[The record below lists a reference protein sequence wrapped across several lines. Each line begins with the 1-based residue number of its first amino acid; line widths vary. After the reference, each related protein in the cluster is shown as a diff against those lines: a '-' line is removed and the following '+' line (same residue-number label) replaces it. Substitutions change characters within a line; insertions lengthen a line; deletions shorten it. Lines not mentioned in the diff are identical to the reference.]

1 MGLGHLCLM
10 EENLSLVIHI
20 LFKSKNSNDKILFCN
35 NLLHVY
41 FVYFTVGIAAM
52 VPHLDLLISL
62 IGAFASCA
70 LALMLPPIIELLTL
84 SVEQGQLPWWK
95 VLKDILI
102 IVFGL
107 IGFIIGTWTSL
118 QEIIKTF

>member
-1 MGLGHLCLM
+1 
-10 EENLSLVIHI
+10 
-20 LFKSKNSNDKILFCN
+20 
-35 NLLHVY
+35 
-41 FVYFTVGIAAM
+41 
-52 VPHLDLLISL
+52 
-62 IGAFASCA
+62 
-70 LALMLPPIIELLTL
+70 MLPPIIELLTL

-107 IGFIIGTWTSL
+107 IGFITGTWTSL

>member
-1 MGLGHLCLM
+1 
-10 EENLSLVIHI
+10 
-20 LFKSKNSNDKILFCN
+20 
-35 NLLHVY
+35 
-41 FVYFTVGIAAM
+41 M

-107 IGFIIGTWTSL
+107 IGFITGTWTSL

>member
-1 MGLGHLCLM
+1 M
-10 EENLSLVIHI
+10 I
-20 LFKSKNSNDKILFCN
+20 KSYFAII
-35 NLLHVY
+35 LLHVY
-41 FVYFTVGIAAM
+41 YVYLIVGIAAM

-70 LALMLPPIIELLTL
+70 LALMLPPTIELLTL

-107 IGFIIGTWTSL
+107 IGFITGTWTSL

>member
-1 MGLGHLCLM
+1 
-10 EENLSLVIHI
+10 
-20 LFKSKNSNDKILFCN
+20 
-35 NLLHVY
+35 
-41 FVYFTVGIAAM
+41 M

>member
-1 MGLGHLCLM
+1 
-10 EENLSLVIHI
+10 
-20 LFKSKNSNDKILFCN
+20 
-35 NLLHVY
+35 
-41 FVYFTVGIAAM
+41 
-52 VPHLDLLISL
+52 VPHLELLISL
-62 IGAFASCA
+62 IGAFAASA
-70 LALMLPPIIELLTL
+70 LALMLPPTIELLTL

-107 IGFIIGTWTSL
+107 IGFTTGTLTSL